1 MNLKGKMLNFKA
13 FCVEFAEKISKNSAK
28 NLKIR
33 LFFKKALNLSR
44 KLVILSLSHKGE
56 KALFEIFRFAQYD
69 KVQHFFRKKANII
82 SRKNPC

>member
-1 MNLKGKMLNFKA
+1 MNLNGKMLNFKA
-13 FCVEFAEKISKNSAK
+13 FCVEFAKKISKNSAK

-44 KLVILSLSHKGE
+44 KLVILSLLQKGKE
-56 KALFEIFRFAQYD
+56 TLFEIFRYAQYD

>member
-13 FCVEFAEKISKNSAK
+13 FCAKFAEKISKNSAK

-56 KALFEIFRFAQYD
+56 KALFEIFCYAQYD
-69 KVQHFFRKKANII
+69 KIQHFFRKKPNII

>member
-13 FCVEFAEKISKNSAK
+13 FCAKFAKKISKNSAK

-44 KLVILSLSHKGE
+44 KLVILSLSHKGKE
-56 KALFEIFRFAQYD
+56 AIFEIFRFAQYD
-69 KVQHFFRKKANII
+69 KIQHFFRKEPNII

>member
-1 MNLKGKMLNFKA
+1 MNLNGKMLNFKA
-13 FCVEFAEKISKNSAK
+13 FCVEFAKKISKNSAK

-44 KLVILSLSHKGE
+44 KLVILSLSHKGK

-69 KVQHFFRKKANII
+69 RVQHFFRKKPNFI